1 MNPEIPVTAIR
12 LNPAG
17 KIQNSGVSFI
27 GFTQPVFYTV
37 DGKEI
42 ENYISARKKKDLPK
56 TLERAQKNIEAGN
69 TTVTLNEK
77 GEIEMIT
84 TRSRLFQV

>member
-12 LNPAG
+12 VNPAG

-37 DGKEI
+37 NGKEI
-42 ENYISARKKKDLPK
+42 PSYISARKKKDLPR
-56 TLERAQKNIEAGN
+56 TLERAEKNIAAGN
-69 TTVTLNEK
+69 TSVTLNEK
-77 GEIEMIT
+77 GGIEMT
-84 TRSRLFQV
+84 VTKMSLF